1 MVLDSSALVSVVLA
15 EPAHRAVLSEMLA
28 APVLLV
34 GAPTLAE
41 TALVLSVRLDRD
53 ARPLLN
59 EILREMDVEV
69 VAFDRTHYDVAV
81 DAFRRFGK
89 GRHRAG
95 LNFGDC
101 LTYAVA
107 RVAGLS
113 LLYTGNDFSQTELAA
128 RNSK

>member
-1 MVLDSSALVSVVLA
+1 MVLDSSALVAVVLA
-15 EPAHRAVLSEMLA
+15 EPGYPEILAKMLE

-41 TALVLSVRLDRD
+41 TAVVLTARMKRD

-59 EILREMDVEV
+59 ELLREAGIEV
-69 VAFDRTHYDVAV
+69 APFERSHYDVAV
-81 DAFRRFGK
+81 DAFLRFGK
-89 GRHRAG
+89 GRHKAA

-107 RVAGLS
+107 RVAKMP
-113 LLYTGNDFSQTELAA
+113 LLYAGKDFSKTDLSAGA
-128 RNSK
+128 G

>member
-15 EPAHRAVLSEMLA
+15 EPVHRAVLSKMFA

-81 DAFRRFGK
+81 DAFRRYGK

-113 LLYTGNDFSQTELAA
+113 LLYTGNDFSQTDLAA